1 MLQKSVWLS
10 SDSMKNDS
18 YKKCAGVWVNIHW
31 KFFPF
36 KNHDWVLFVICGHL
50 VLTQP
55 GAPDSV
61 TFRNKYIIIKHLL
74 CETAAP
80 HTTIRE
86 TMKKNC
92 SKTKEKRGEAAP
104 LGDLL
109 FHWGISAS
117 VCSPIYL
124 RRGNKTVK
132 WKLTKETCWGGKSSK
147 SECIQFFIAYC
158 FDVRKSAGATLSHN
172 S

>member
-86 TMKKNC
+86 TMKK
-92 SKTKEKRGEAAP
+92 KIAPRRRRKGERLPHWETYCFTGESLQVFAAP
-104 LGDLL
+104 FICVVGTKLSNGSWLKKPAGVGSHQKVNVSNFLL
-109 FHWGISAS
+109 
-117 VCSPIYL
+117 PI
-124 RRGNKTVK
+124 V
-132 WKLTKETCWGGKSSK
+132 LTFENLL
-147 SECIQFFIAYC
+147 A
-158 FDVRKSAGATLSHN
+158 RH
-172 S
+172 